1 MQRLTISLDD
11 RLAAELDELM
21 RLRGYSSRSEAFR
34 DMLRRELG
42 QQAATADPQAP
53 FIAVLSY
60 VYDHHE
66 RQLATRL
73 TELQHDHHE
82 LTVSTMHA
90 HLSHDECVETAILR
104 GPPGVLNDF
113 AQSVIA
119 QTGVRH
125 GSINLIPLDAPATR
139 NAAMIPAD
147 AVTTADHPH
156 ASGHDQDKD
165 HRPPHKHV

>member
-11 RLAAELDELM
+11 RLAVELDKLM
-21 RLRGYSSRSEAFR
+21 HVKGYSSRSEAFR

-42 QQAATADPQAP
+42 QQAAASDPDAP

-66 RQLATRL
+66 RQLSTRL
-73 TELQHDHHE
+73 TELQHDHHD
-82 LTVSTMHA
+82 LTISTLHA
-90 HLSHDECVETAILR
+90 HLNQEECVETAILR
-104 GPPGVLNDF
+104 GPLGALTEF

-125 GSINLIPLDAPATR
+125 GSINLIPLTR
-139 NAAMIPAD
+139 
-147 AVTTADHPH
+147 
-156 ASGHDQDKD
+156 
-165 HRPPHKHV
+165 

>member
-11 RLAAELDELM
+11 RLAQELDELM

-34 DMLRRELG
+34 DMLRRDLG
-42 QQAATADPQAP
+42 QQAATANPQAL

-73 TELQHDHHE
+73 TELQHHHHE

-90 HLSHDECVETAILR
+90 HLSHEECVETAILR
-104 GPPGVLNDF
+104 GPLGVLSDF

-125 GSINLIPLDAPATR
+125 GSINLIPLEAPAK
-139 NAAMIPAD
+139 D
-147 AVTTADHPH
+147 AGVGHIHVH
-156 ASGHDQDKD
+156 AEKIGQTKAVGKI
-165 HRPPHKHV
+165 RRIHKHS

>member
-1 MQRLTISLDD
+1 MQRLTFSLDD
-11 RLAAELDELM
+11 PLAAAFDQLM
-21 RLRGYSSRSEAFR
+21 RQNGYASRSEAFR

-42 QQAATADPQAP
+42 RQAAAAEPDTP

-66 RQLATRL
+66 RQLSSRL

-90 HLSHDECVETAILR
+90 HLSHAECVETVILR
-104 GPPGVLNDF
+104 GPLRLLETF

-125 GSINLIPLDAPATR
+125 GSINLIPLESAP
-139 NAAMIPAD
+139 
-147 AVTTADHPH
+147 
-156 ASGHDQDKD
+156 
-165 HRPPHKHV
+165 

>member
-11 RLAAELDELM
+11 RLAVELDQLM
-21 RLRGYSSRSEAFR
+21 RLKGYASRSEAFR

-42 QQAATADPQAP
+42 LQAASADPLAP
-53 FIAVLSY
+53 FIAILSY

-73 TELQHDHHE
+73 TELQHDHHD
-82 LTVSTMHA
+82 LTISTMHA
-90 HLSHDECVETAILR
+90 HLSQDECVETAILR
-104 GPPGVLNDF
+104 GPLRALTEF

-125 GSINLIPLDAPATR
+125 GSINLIPLQDFAGH
-139 NAAMIPAD
+139 N
-147 AVTTADHPH
+147 HP
-156 ASGHDQDKD
+156 GHDHDDSAGQPA
-165 HRPPHKHV
+165 HRHVHTHL

>member
-11 RLAAELDELM
+11 RLATELDQLM
-21 RLRGYSSRSEAFR
+21 RVKGYTSRSEAFR

-42 QQAATADPQAP
+42 QQAASADPDAP
-53 FIAVLSY
+53 FIAILSY

-73 TELQHDHHE
+73 TELQHDHHD
-82 LTVSTMHA
+82 LTISTMHA
-90 HLSHDECVETAILR
+90 HLSVEECVETAILR
-104 GPPGVLNDF
+104 GPLRVLTEF

-125 GSINLIPLDAPATR
+125 GSINLIPLD
-139 NAAMIPAD
+139 
-147 AVTTADHPH
+147 
-156 ASGHDQDKD
+156 K
-165 HRPPHKHV
+165 

>member
-1 MQRLTISLDD
+1 MQRLTLSLDD
-11 RLAAELDELM
+11 QLASAFDQLM
-21 RLRGYSSRSEAFR
+21 QRNSYTSRSEAFR

-42 QQAATADPQAP
+42 RQTAAADPDTP
-53 FIAVLSY
+53 CIAILGY

-66 RQLATRL
+66 RQLSTRL

-82 LTVSTMHA
+82 LTISTLHA

-104 GPPGVLNDF
+104 GPLRQLNDF

-125 GSINLIPLDAPATR
+125 GSVNFIPLEVPAPA
-139 NAAMIPAD
+139 AD
-147 AVTTADHPH
+147 PPSVSH
-156 ASGHDQDKD
+156 AGQEYSQKHGH
-165 HRPPHKHV
+165 PHKHVVSRKKA

>member
-34 DMLRRELG
+34 DMLRRDLG
-42 QQAATADPQAP
+42 QQAATADPEAP

-104 GPPGVLNDF
+104 GPLGVLTEF

-125 GSINLIPLDAPATR
+125 GSINLVPLDATAARDAKKVPAI
-139 NAAMIPAD
+139 AAM
-147 AVTTADHPH
+147 TAEHNLAGAH
-156 ASGHDQDKD
+156 GKN
-165 HRPPHKHV
+165 HRHPHKHA

>member
-11 RLAAELDELM
+11 RLAVELDELM
-21 RLRGYSSRSEAFR
+21 RLKGYSSRSEAFR

-42 QQAATADPQAP
+42 QQAASADPQAP
-53 FIAVLSY
+53 FIAILSY

-73 TELQHDHHE
+73 TELQHDHHD
-82 LTVSTMHA
+82 LTISTMHA
-90 HLSHDECVETAILR
+90 HLSQEECVETAILR
-104 GPPGVLNDF
+104 GPLLALSEF

-125 GSINLIPLDAPATR
+125 GSINLIPIDAPA
-139 NAAMIPAD
+139 AAAHSGED
-147 AVTTADHPH
+147 AAHGYH
-156 ASGHDQDKD
+156 HDAA
-165 HRPPHKHV
+165 HRHTHQHK

>member
-11 RLAAELDELM
+11 RLAGELDQLM
-21 RLRGYSSRSEAFR
+21 RVKGYSSRSEAFR

-42 QQAATADPQAP
+42 QQAAEADPDAS
-53 FIAVLSY
+53 FIAILSY

-73 TELQHDHHE
+73 TELQHDHHD
-82 LTVSTMHA
+82 LTISTMHA
-90 HLSHDECVETAILR
+90 HLSMEECVETAILR
-104 GPPGVLNDF
+104 GPLGALTEF

-125 GSINLIPLDAPATR
+125 GSINLIPLAR
-139 NAAMIPAD
+139 
-147 AVTTADHPH
+147 
-156 ASGHDQDKD
+156 
-165 HRPPHKHV
+165 

>member
-1 MQRLTISLDD
+1 MQRLTLSLDD
-11 RLAAELDELM
+11 QLALAFDELM
-21 RLRGYSSRSEAFR
+21 RRNGYASRSEAFR

-42 QQAATADPQAP
+42 RQVAASDVNTP
-53 FIAVLSY
+53 FIAILSY

-66 RQLATRL
+66 RQLSARL

-82 LTVSTMHA
+82 LTISTMHA

-104 GPPGVLNDF
+104 GPLRQLTEF

-125 GSINLIPLDAPATR
+125 GSINLIPLEAAELAVDANPSPTLR
-139 NAAMIPAD
+139 G
-147 AVTTADHPH
+147 
-156 ASGHDQDKD
+156 GHD
-165 HRPPHKHV
+165 HGHKH